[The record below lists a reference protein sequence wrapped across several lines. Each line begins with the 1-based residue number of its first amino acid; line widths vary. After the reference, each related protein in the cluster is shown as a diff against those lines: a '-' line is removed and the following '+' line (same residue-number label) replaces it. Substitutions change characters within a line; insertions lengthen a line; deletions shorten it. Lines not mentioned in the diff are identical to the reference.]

1 MESTLISHILAYIS
15 LVTPFSLF
23 LPVRLHRRPMLD
35 MRPLACGLLHG
46 DPVRSRRALE
56 RCIEVEFEACV
67 ECQGIVCDLNHMDL
81 VIPLKVDFTKAI
93 LIEEV
98 IGNHEARVILGEDE
112 VVRPSAHTK
121 VDNSLLHEGVL
132 MGTIADIQQTNL
144 ARLK

>member
-1 MESTLISHILAYIS
+1 PTQSSLAYVL

-23 LPVRLHRRPMLD
+23 LPVQPHRRPMLD

-46 DPVRSRRALE
+46 DTVRPRRALE
-56 RCIEVEFEACV
+56 RRIEVEFEAWV

-81 VIPLKVDFTKAI
+81 VIPLKVDFAKAI

-98 IGNHEARVILGEDE
+98 IGNHEARVILGKDD
-112 VVRPSAHTK
+112 VVRTGVNTK

-132 MGTIADIQQTNL
+132 MGTIADIQHANL